1 MKRAFLNIRETKRF
15 LCMLLSLLLLL
26 TALPVFADP
35 EETEPADEP
44 ITEPAT
50 EPVTDPTDDPAEEPK
65 EPRCIVTGGADRG
78 FFRRETE
85 TEIDFFNSPV
95 VEWRAETPE
104 TETEAAGTLTGMPV
118 EVFEGSRSLLV
129 TGTKTAAVSRSFGGE
144 TGTKTDL
151 SEGKWLSLSVALN
164 GELSER
170 SKAVIRV
177 TLLSGMMSV
186 EGEVLSFTASAAVT
200 AGSWQTV
207 FIDLSG
213 FEGRGDVRKITVSVD
228 TGAERAFSA
237 AIDGLCFSRDAAFPD
252 TVKYLS
258 SSYQGYNCRISYGTD
273 RMTVTMN
280 GTDPT
285 IETDGLGTVGFSGQ
299 SGIRVRF
306 TNYTGCKK
314 LILFYTTPEEPEF
327 SEKRSVTAEISGSSV
342 SPEVCVFPIPALR
355 VSAIRLAFSGNLSGT
370 AEFYELV
377 PVSFPQPDGKEN
389 GKLTSCLIAP
399 TRDRVTVTG
408 ELTEAVV
415 QKYGGGFLRLYAL
428 PLSADITSLSASSRY
443 LAEAKPA
450 ASFSFSAML
459 EGGDYSCLTQK
470 YTAAIVSGG
479 NLIPIGDF
487 LSVTNPEILSDCFI
501 TTPGSGEKKGVN
513 ESVPFD
519 DTDGVRHVSVQIRL
533 EELLSLGGEGISHTV
548 DGKEYRFRE
557 DKVKELDEK
566 LASFA
571 SRGASVTAILTVS
584 RSEDAALN
592 RVLLHPASSPDAL
605 YSAFNTVT
613 DEGVRALRAVTDFL
627 ASRYS
632 AGEGMKGSSVICYTV
647 GMAADRTD
655 TYYSMGTVSL
665 AEAAKTYSDALRI
678 VYNTVKA
685 RSSGASVCLF
695 LDSEWNRGLTVSSTG
710 CFDSRSMLEAVNAV
724 ITEGGNIDWRLACD
738 PYPYDAAY
746 LAYADTGAEVS
757 ENAPAVT
764 LKNVEILSSFLTR
777 RSFYY
782 GEGYRSVILM
792 EAPVTRLPQPVDANL
807 YIRKSADYVYGFYKL
822 AMPNA
827 SLFTALIPAHS
838 TDHADTLRRLD
849 TPEAASHV
857 AYAAETIG
865 ISGPDGEGG
874 GWKTLIPAFDA
885 SRVTV
890 RENAESLLTHTEPST
905 ALGSFSFLTF
915 PAGTGTD
922 GWFTEGCR
930 ELTSGVSY
938 LGKYNLLSAV
948 SEGGDFLIR
957 YAPGKKNDFS
967 VAPYLCLDVCLTG
980 ASAAEKKTVPVSVV
994 VRSAGGCAEATGE
1007 MTGDEWTKLVV
1018 DLHGF
1023 SGIRSVE
1030 SVTLSVEGEGEATL
1044 LVGQVR
1050 LLSDEY
1056 SGSDLEHVYRERE
1069 ETGADEGAEGKRF
1082 SPVTLAI
1089 PSAVI
1094 ALSAGL
1100 LVFRAVKRKKENG

>member
-1 MKRAFLNIRETKRF
+1 MKRP
-15 LCMLLSLLLLL
+15 LCVLLALLLLL

-35 EETEPADEP
+35 EEETVPADEP
-44 ITEPAT
+44 
-50 EPVTDPTDDPAEEPK
+50 VVGPTDDPSA
-65 EPRCIVTGGADRG
+65 PRCAVTGGADRG

-95 VEWRAETPE
+95 VEWHAETPD
-104 TETEAAGTLTGMPV
+104 TGVEAVGALPGMPV
-118 EVFEGSRSLLV
+118 EVFEGSRSLLL
-129 TGTKTAAVSRSFGGE
+129 TGKKTASVSRSFGGE

-151 SEGKWLSLSVALN
+151 SEGKWLALSVALN
-164 GELSER
+164 GELSAGD
-170 SKAVIRV
+170 KAEIGV

-186 EGEVLSFTASAAVT
+186 EGEVLSFTASAGVP

-207 FIDLSG
+207 FLDLSG
-213 FEGRGDVRKITVSVD
+213 FEGRGDVRKITVSVAIGED
-228 TGAERAFSA
+228 REFTA
-237 AIDGLCFSRDAAFPD
+237 AVDALCFSRDASFPD

-258 SSYQGYNCRISYGTD
+258 SDYQGRNCRISYGTD

-280 GTDPT
+280 GSDPM
-285 IETDGLGTVGFSGQ
+285 IEADGLEPIGFTGE

-314 LILFYTTPEEPEF
+314 LILFYTTPEEPDF

-342 SPEVCVFPIPALR
+342 SPESCVFPIPAER
-355 VSAIRLAFSGNLSGT
+355 VSAIRLTFSGNLSGT
-370 AEFYELV
+370 AEFFELV
-377 PVSFPQPDGKEN
+377 PVSFPQPYGKEN
-389 GKLTSCLIAP
+389 GRLTSCLIAP

-408 ELTEAVV
+408 ELTETAL
-415 QKYGGGFLRLYAL
+415 QKYGSGTLRLYSL
-428 PLSADITSLSASSRY
+428 PLFSDVSSLTASSSF
-443 LAEAKPA
+443 LAEGKPA
-450 ASFSFSAML
+450 ASFSFSAVL
-459 EGGDYSCLTQK
+459 EGGDYSCLTAK
-470 YTAAIVSGG
+470 YTAAIVLGG

-487 LSVTNPEILSDCFI
+487 LSVTNPEILSDHFL
-501 TTPGSGEKKGVN
+501 TAPGSGEKKGVN
-513 ESVPFD
+513 ESVSFD

-548 DGKEYRFRE
+548 DGKVYRFRE
-557 DKVKELDEK
+557 DRVKELDEK
-566 LASFA
+566 LAGFA
-571 SRGASVTAILTVS
+571 SRGAAVTAILTVS

-592 RVLLHPASSPDAL
+592 RVLLHPDSSPDAL
-605 YSAFNTVT
+605 YSAFNVVT

-632 AGEGMKGSSVICYTV
+632 AGKGTAGSSVICYTV

-655 TYYSMGTVSL
+655 SCFSMGAVPL
-665 AEAAKTYSDALRI
+665 AEAARTYADAVRI

-685 RSSGASVCLF
+685 RSSGAAVCLYF
-695 LDSEWNRGLTVSSTG
+695 DCGWNRSLTVSSTG
-710 CFDSRSMLEAVNAV
+710 TFDSRSMLEAVNAV
-724 ITEGGNIDWRLACD
+724 ITEGGNLDWRLAFD

-746 LAYADTGAEVS
+746 LAYADTEAAVS
-757 ENAPAVT
+757 ESAPAVT
-764 LKNVEILSSFLTR
+764 LKNVEVLSAFLTR
-777 RSFYY
+777 RAFYY
-782 GEGYRSVILM
+782 GAGYRSVVLIESTL
-792 EAPVTRLPQPVDANL
+792 PRLPQPVDANL

-822 AMPNA
+822 GMPNA

-838 TDHADTLRRLD
+838 TDHADTLRWLD
-849 TPEAASHV
+849 TPEAPSRV

-865 ISGPDGEGG
+865 IAGTEGEGN

-890 RENAESLLTHTEPST
+890 RENEESVLTHTEPSSVV
-905 ALGSFSFLTF
+905 GSYAFLTF
-915 PAGTGTD
+915 PPLTGTD
-922 GWFTEGCR
+922 GWYAEGCR
-930 ELTSGVSY
+930 ELSSGVSY

-967 VAPYLCLDVCLTG
+967 VSPYLCFEVCLTG
-980 ASAAEKKTVPVSVV
+980 MNPADGGEKTTVPVSVV
-994 VRSAGGCAEATGE
+994 VRSSVGCAEATGE
-1007 MTGDEWTKLVV
+1007 VTVGEWTKLVA

-1023 SGIRSVE
+1023 SGIRSAE
-1030 SVTLSVEGEGEATL
+1030 SITLSVKDCGEATL

-1069 ETGADEGAEGKRF
+1069 ENGEEGKTERKRV
-1082 SPVTLAI
+1082 SPVTLAL

-1094 ALSAGL
+1094 LFSAGL
-1100 LVFRAVKRKKENG
+1100 LVFRAAKRKKKNG